1 MMRNEEII
9 TYVLER
15 VDIVDV
21 VAQFVY
27 LKPAGNDFVGTCPF
41 HSGPGE
47 FLVVSPQKQM
57 FYCPKCN
64 SRGGVIEFLM
74 RVLRLS
80 YSECIAWLGLHF
92 QLDEVDYRQ
101 VLEERACNFSVM
113 EANRAAEQYFVS
125 TLRDTDEGVSV
136 GLSYYAEKRQF
147 SDEIIN
153 AFGLGYDIDVPTD
166 GFYMSLPPE
175 RFSDELLI
183 RSFLIYSKNHVGP
196 FHGRVVFPVYNV
208 AGDVIAFSAR
218 TMKSKEETV
227 DSTYRKYVNTGYP
240 EVSEGFAPSVY
251 VKGDNLFGLYQAKES
266 IKALDF
272 CVLVEGNADVVSLH
286 CHGITNSVASLGTA
300 LTANQV
306 QLIRRFTNKV
316 VIMYDGD
323 KAGKLATQKAIK
335 LLIAG
340 GMHVEAVFLPDGEDP
355 DSFAQGKS
363 YDELVNYFAEHT
375 IDIVDYIAR
384 ANQERMD
391 EDDEEFYQVLQDIE
405 LVVAMVDDIAW
416 RNELA
421 QKCSAVALQI
431 GISAQEVLT
440 AISDFSKQRV
450 QKQTVQQIAEQEP
463 QPSKQ
468 IIAGEMPSTLRPLT
482 SQEANLLRVMMWNFN
497 IPIFTDGENDVK
509 VFEFLMDN
517 IEKFEAALKVSI
529 EEIEQEWQ
537 QQQERIAALESDES
551 LEAAEVAQET
561 KMLKGQQQ
569 VLSLIKAVYESC
581 LFSASS
587 CFGRVLDVVKLCCQQ
602 TEHVVAEL
610 VNHREKEVRDII
622 YSLCTNDDVISRFFT
637 KNRTLPENVSEE
649 FRQRLIEKEMQRK
662 ADSNNSDLQQEVTTV
677 LFEFMKSF
685 YDAQLEQLQKL
696 MTRYRTKSS
705 HDLKRII
712 QRHLLKVN
720 DNRIQ
725 LVQSTN
731 SL

>member
-1 MMRNEEII
+1 MSNEDII
-9 TYVLER
+9 SYVLEH
-15 VDIVDV
+15 VGIVDV
-21 VAQFVY
+21 VSQFVS

-47 FLVVSPQKQM
+47 FMVVSPQRQM

-64 SRGGVIEFLM
+64 SRGGVVDFLM
-74 RVLRLS
+74 RMLHLTYNESV
-80 YSECIAWLGLHF
+80 AWLGLHF
-92 QLDEVDYRQ
+92 QLDEFDYRQ
-101 VLEERACNFSVM
+101 VLEEKECNFSVF
-113 EANRAAEQYFVS
+113 EANRAAEQYFQNA
-125 TLRDTDEGVSV
+125 LRETDEGQNV
-136 GLSYYAEKRQF
+136 GMSYYVERRQF
-147 SDEIIN
+147 SDDIIR
-153 AFGLGYDIDVPTD
+153 AFGLGYDIDAPAN
-166 GFYMSLPPE
+166 GFFQSLEPG

-183 RSFLIYSKNHVGP
+183 RSFLTYSKNHVGP

-218 TMKSKEETV
+218 TLRSKDETG
-227 DSTYRKYVNTGYP
+227 DGTYRKYVNTGYP

-251 VKGDNLFGLYQAKES
+251 IKGDNLFGLYQAKKS
-266 IKALDF
+266 ITETGF

-306 QLIRRFTNKV
+306 QLLRRFTNRV
-316 VIMYDGD
+316 VLMYDGD
-323 KAGKLATQKAIK
+323 KAGKAATQKAIK

-340 GMHVEAVFLPDGEDP
+340 GMHVETVLLPDGEDP

-497 IPIFTDGENDVK
+497 VPIFTDGENDVK

-712 QRHLLKVN
+712 QRHLLKVK